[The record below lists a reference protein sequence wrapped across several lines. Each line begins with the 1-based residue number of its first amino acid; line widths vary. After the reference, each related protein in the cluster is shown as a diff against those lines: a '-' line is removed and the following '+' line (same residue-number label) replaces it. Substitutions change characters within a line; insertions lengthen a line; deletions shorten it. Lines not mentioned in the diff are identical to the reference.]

1 MNIREGESVWTKKEI
16 VKSSLLFV
24 LHLVILIFIAAI
36 LLLGDKFD
44 RFSQTIKENR
54 TNYLYMTF
62 CIFLL
67 VLITYFYYFFEDRRM
82 LIGGKNIALIFTVL
96 DLSLIV
102 SFLFGKYVH
111 IYARPVALAA
121 LLVFVLVGRRDA
133 IFMNMICAI
142 LMFVVDNF
150 SDGTAA
156 ANNVYSSFIIAFS
169 AGMIAIFFGNK
180 AKTRFQIVGIG
191 LIIVIPVDFIIF
203 LLEVSGLSG
212 SSSGSATAVTG
223 IEKIFQQMGYGLLGG
238 IMSAVLFLAILP
250 VFESL
255 FNCLTVFR
263 LRELTSSDAKLLKK
277 LKEEAPGTFNHSMV
291 VAQLAEACA
300 ANLGEDV
307 DYARAAAFY
316 HDVGKLHQ
324 PEYFTENQG
333 EYNLHDELTPELSA
347 DIIRSH
353 TQDGYE
359 LIRAHHLPQFL
370 ADVALQH
377 HGTMP
382 IRYFYAKALKM
393 TDGELNIEDF
403 SYPGPKPKTKI
414 GRDHHDCGRIGS
426 GGARS
431 PQAHAR
437 RSGKGGA
444 RDHRGAHGP
453 RTILRLRHHHGG
465 SDDDSPHAGQY
476 ADGRVSP
483 PREIPVDQI

>member
-212 SSSGSATAVTG
+212 SSSGMAFW
-223 IEKIFQQMGYGLLGG
+223 E
-238 IMSAVLFLAILP
+238 
-250 VFESL
+250 ESCPPCC
-255 FNCLTVFR
+255 FWR
-263 LRELTSSDAKLLKK
+263 
-277 LKEEAPGTFNHSMV
+277 
-291 VAQLAEACA
+291 
-300 ANLGEDV
+300 
-307 DYARAAAFY
+307 FY
-316 HDVGKLHQ
+316 
-324 PEYFTENQG
+324 PCSN
-333 EYNLHDELTPELSA
+333 PCSIA
-347 DIIRSH
+347 
-353 TQDGYE
+353 
-359 LIRAHHLPQFL
+359 
-370 ADVALQH
+370 
-377 HGTMP
+377 
-382 IRYFYAKALKM
+382 
-393 TDGELNIEDF
+393 
-403 SYPGPKPKTKI
+403 
-414 GRDHHDCGRIGS
+414 
-426 GGARS
+426 
-431 PQAHAR
+431 
-437 RSGKGGA
+437 
-444 RDHRGAHGP
+444 
-453 RTILRLRHHHGG
+453 
-465 SDDDSPHAGQY
+465 
-476 ADGRVSP
+476 
-483 PREIPVDQI
+483 

>member
-121 LLVFVLVGRRDA
+121 LLVFVLVGRREA

-316 HDVGKLHQ
+316 HDVGNCISPNISPK
-324 PEYFTENQG
+324 
-333 EYNLHDELTPELSA
+333 
-347 DIIRSH
+347 I
-353 TQDGYE
+353 
-359 LIRAHHLPQFL
+359 
-370 ADVALQH
+370 
-377 HGTMP
+377 
-382 IRYFYAKALKM
+382 KAS
-393 TDGELNIEDF
+393 TTSTTN
-403 SYPGPKPKTKI
+403 
-414 GRDHHDCGRIGS
+414 
-426 GGARS
+426 
-431 PQAHAR
+431 
-437 RSGKGGA
+437 
-444 RDHRGAHGP
+444 
-453 RTILRLRHHHGG
+453 
-465 SDDDSPHAGQY
+465 
-476 ADGRVSP
+476 
-483 PREIPVDQI
+483 